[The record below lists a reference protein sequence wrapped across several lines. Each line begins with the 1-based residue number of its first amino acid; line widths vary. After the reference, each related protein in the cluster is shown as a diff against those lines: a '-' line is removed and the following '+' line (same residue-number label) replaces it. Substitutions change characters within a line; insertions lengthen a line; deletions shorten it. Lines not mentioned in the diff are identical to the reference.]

1 MTLNESAGYL
11 SILTMSSGL
20 TKVLEGI
27 SNWVE
32 YSHFEGQEEGYI
44 TQERVGDGLTFFL
57 WRVDKEPVPLDF
69 MYMDGTTFVRFR
81 SIH

>member
-1 MTLNESAGYL
+1 
-11 SILTMSSGL
+11 MSSGL

-32 YSHFEGQEEGYI
+32 YNHFESQEEGYI
-44 TQERVGDGLTFFL
+44 TQEKVGDGLTYFL

-69 MYMDGTTFVRFR
+69 TYIYGITFVRFR

>member
-1 MTLNESAGYL
+1 
-11 SILTMSSGL
+11 MSSGL

-32 YSHFEGQEEGYI
+32 YSHFENQEEGYI

-69 MYMDGTTFVRFR
+69 MYMDETTFVRFR

>member
-1 MTLNESAGYL
+1 LTLNESAGYL
-11 SILTMSSGL
+11 SILTMSL
-20 TKVLEGI
+20 TRVFEGI

-32 YSHFEGQEEGYI
+32 YSHFENREEGYI
-44 TQERVGDGLTFFL
+44 TQERVGEGLTFFL

>member
-1 MTLNESAGYL
+1 
-11 SILTMSSGL
+11 MSSGL

-32 YSHFEGQEEGYI
+32 YSHFENREEGYI
-44 TQERVGDGLTFFL
+44 TQERVGEGLTFFL

>member
-11 SILTMSSGL
+11 SILTMSM

-27 SNWVE
+27 SSWVE
-32 YSHFEGQEEGYI
+32 YYHFENQEEGYI

-57 WRVDKEPVPLDF
+57 WRVDKEPAPLDF
-69 MYMDGTTFVRFR
+69 AYIAGTTFVRFR
-81 SIH
+81 SAH

>member
-1 MTLNESAGYL
+1 
-11 SILTMSSGL
+11 MSSGL

-27 SNWVE
+27 SNWKE
-32 YSHFEGQEEGYI
+32 YSHFESQEEGYI

-69 MYMDGTTFVRFR
+69 MYMDETTFVRFR

>member
-1 MTLNESAGYL
+1 
-11 SILTMSSGL
+11 MSSGL

-27 SNWVE
+27 SNWKE
-32 YSHFEGQEEGYI
+32 YSRFESQEEGYI

-69 MYMDGTTFVRFR
+69 MYMDGITFVRFR

>member
-1 MTLNESAGYL
+1 
-11 SILTMSSGL
+11 MSSGL
-20 TKVLEGI
+20 TKALEGI

-32 YSHFEGQEEGYI
+32 YSHFENQEEGYI

-69 MYMDGTTFVRFR
+69 MYMDETTFVRFR

>member
-1 MTLNESAGYL
+1 
-11 SILTMSSGL
+11 MSSGL

-32 YSHFEGQEEGYI
+32 YNHFENQEEGYI
-44 TQERVGDGLTFFL
+44 TQEKVGDGLTYFL

-69 MYMDGTTFVRFR
+69 TYIDGTVFVRFR

>member
-1 MTLNESAGYL
+1 MGYL
-11 SILTMSSGL
+11 SILTMSSNGM

-27 SNWVE
+27 SNWKE
-32 YSHFEGQEEGYI
+32 YSRFENQEEGYI
-44 TQERVGDGLTFFL
+44 TQERVGEGLTFFL

-69 MYMDGTTFVRFR
+69 TYIDGTTFVRFR

>member
-11 SILTMSSGL
+11 SILTMSL
-20 TKVLEGI
+20 TRVFEGI

-32 YSHFEGQEEGYI
+32 YSHFENREEGYI
-44 TQERVGDGLTFFL
+44 TQERVGEGLTFFL